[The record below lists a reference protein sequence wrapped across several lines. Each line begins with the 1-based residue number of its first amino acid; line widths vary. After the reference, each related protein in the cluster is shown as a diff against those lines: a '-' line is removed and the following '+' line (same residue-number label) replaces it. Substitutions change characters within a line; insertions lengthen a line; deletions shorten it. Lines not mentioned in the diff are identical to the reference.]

1 MLSKVVMTPHTAL
14 LKNYALT
21 MPQHDKQTGK
31 ATVLLPM
38 VLHQQPSKVIV
49 MGAAQTLQMGS
60 LRVLQ
65 PVQTSQRGSLRVLGP
80 VQTSQMASLQVQ
92 LTTWVFQIPATPTV
106 LKEVLAVCQQIS
118 STGPREMPVH

>member
-1 MLSKVVMTPHTAL
+1 MFSKVAMTPHTAL

-65 PVQTSQRGSLRVLGP
+65 PVQTSQ
-80 VQTSQMASLQVQ
+80 MASLQVQ